1 MPEDGIIGPELAA
14 KIAELQRLDERD
26 RQRSLAR
33 AEGAVPPT
41 EELVQYGPVPPEYTP
56 VPGPAS
62 LGPGGMGPR
71 VEIDPRFGEYPGIPS
86 ALQKYSMTEPRG
98 NPERERDVR
107 KGYANP
113 ASVDAYYPAVQD
125 AYLRQRGARAGRAA
139 NRAAGSEKAWEDSA
153 WKRLHDE
160 HMDVRNQA
168 WDYTNPDLAAFRER
182 QRLLEGARAQ
192 EAARQSGLS
201 EAFGTPEERARTIL
215 ALTDLGR

>member
-26 RQRSLAR
+26 RQRSLAQ
-33 AEGAVPPT
+33 AEGAVPPYEDLT
-41 EELVQYGPVPPEYTP
+41 QLGPVPPEYTP

-71 VEIDPRFGEYPGIPS
+71 VEIDPRFGGYPGIGS
-86 ALQKYSMTEPRG
+86 SQRHSMTYPRAD
-98 NPERERDVR
+98 PRREEYVR
-107 KGYANP
+107 RGYANP

-139 NRAAGSEKAWEDSA
+139 DNGEAWR
-153 WKRLHDE
+153 RLHGE
-160 HMDVRNQA
+160 YLDVRDQA
-168 WDYTNPDLAAFRER
+168 WDYSDPGPVAFSER
-182 QRLLEGARAQ
+182 QRLLEEARAK

-201 EAFGTPEERARTIL
+201 ETFGSPEERARTIL